1 METQIVPSGECV
13 ISKQKDVRLE
23 AFLGT
28 CVGLILWDQEANLGG
43 LLHILL
49 PEATGTDIAF
59 QPETYASTGVPLFI
73 QAMIEAGAS
82 IDRLKASVAGGAMV
96 GPVSDQ
102 DLFLNIG
109 GQTTE
114 VVQAILD
121 ENGIPVNRAETGGY
135 FSCKLTLNLNN
146 LKIGIEPLPNFVVDL
161 PETDHKKPTPADI
174 DTAIQQVRPIPQIAL
189 KIIRMIQDDDCTMS
203 EIGEEVRQDQVVSA
217 KTINLC
223 NSVQFALKSRVGS
236 IDHALVLLGEK
247 RLLMLVVSA
256 SLETIFSESSQGY
269 SLCKGGIFQHALGTA
284 ILSAE
289 LAEFTGRSD
298 PDIAYTAGLLHDIGK
313 VLLDQYMTSAAPYFY
328 RAAHEEGAELCKM
341 EKERFNITH
350 PEAGALLGERWTLAD
365 NLIDTIR
372 HHHRPEEAT
381 VDKDLVTLV
390 YLADLLMSRFRVDHE
405 FERLNTDKID
415 KSLKR
420 VGLSPDHFPIIVD
433 RIPRSIFQ
441 YSQTTG

>member
-1 METQIVPSGECV
+1 MNTQIVPSGAYV
-13 ISKQKDVRLE
+13 ISKQRDLRLE

-28 CVGLILWDQEANLGG
+28 CVGLVLRDQKANLGG
-43 LLHILL
+43 LFHILL
-49 PEATGTDIAF
+49 PEPTGTNVPF
-59 QPETYASTGVPLFI
+59 QAEIYASTGVPLFI
-73 QAMIEAGAS
+73 QSMIEAGAS
-82 IDRLKASVAGGAMV
+82 IDRLEASIAGGALV
-96 GPVSDQ
+96 GPVSDR

-109 GQTTE
+109 GRTTE
-114 VVQAILD
+114 VVQSILG
-121 ENGIPVNRAETGGY
+121 ENGIPINLVEAGGY
-135 FSCKLTLNLNN
+135 FSCKLILKLNDLE
-146 LKIGIEPLPNFVVDL
+146 IVIEPICRSN
-161 PETDHKKPTPADI
+161 EHSEIDHKKPTPAEI

-189 KIIRMIQDDDCTMS
+189 KIIRMIQDDKYSMD
-203 EIGEEVRQDQVVSA
+203 EIREEVRQDQVISA

-223 NSVQFALKSRVGS
+223 NSAQFALKSRVDS

-247 RLLMLVVSA
+247 RFLMFVVSA
-256 SLETIFSESSQGY
+256 SLEPIFSESSQGY

-284 ILSAE
+284 MLSRE
-289 LAEFTGRSD
+289 LAEFTGRSA

-313 VLLDQYMTSAAPYFY
+313 VPLDQYMTSVAPYFY
-328 RAAHEEGAELCKM
+328 RAAHEEGVGLCKV

-350 PEAGALLGERWTLAD
+350 TEAGALLGERWALAD

-390 YLADLLMSRFRVDHE
+390 YLADLLMSRFRVEHE
-405 FERLNTDKID
+405 FERLNTDKIV
-415 KSLKR
+415 KRLKR

-441 YSQTTG
+441 YFQITV